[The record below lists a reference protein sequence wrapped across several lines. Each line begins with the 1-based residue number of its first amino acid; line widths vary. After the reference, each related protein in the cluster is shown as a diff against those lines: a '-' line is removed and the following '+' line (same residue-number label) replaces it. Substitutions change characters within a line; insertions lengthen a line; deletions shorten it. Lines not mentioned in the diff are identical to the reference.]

1 VITDVKLCLSTYS
14 AADKR
19 QRNVVE
25 GSDVQGHRL
34 IVPSADILLGKVV
47 VPLLPLLTHTTG
59 LSY

>member
-1 VITDVKLCLSTYS
+1 MKLSLFADL
-14 AADKR
+14 AADRR

-25 GSDVQGHRL
+25 GSDVCGHRL
-34 IVPSADILLGKVV
+34 IAPSADILLGRVA